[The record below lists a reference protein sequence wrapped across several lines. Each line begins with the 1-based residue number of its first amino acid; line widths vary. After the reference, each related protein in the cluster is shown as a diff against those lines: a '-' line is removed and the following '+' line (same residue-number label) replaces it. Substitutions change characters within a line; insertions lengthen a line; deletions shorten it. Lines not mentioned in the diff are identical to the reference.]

1 MFGVTTACVTRARKR
16 LEGLGYEVVVFHMT
30 GSGGRAMEA
39 LTRDGYFAGVLDL
52 KTTELAD
59 ELVGASCRGPITAHR
74 RSGALRAAG
83 GLPRRPRS
91 VTLMRTTPEECAE
104 LGARLASRLSAATAL
119 TIVLVPRRGVSAI
132 AGQGGPF
139 HDPAA
144 DDALFAAVREGL
156 AGTGVEVV
164 EVDTD
169 INDPDFADAAV
180 DRLHDAVTATSRR

>member
-1 MFGVTTACVTRARKR
+1 
-16 LEGLGYEVVVFHMT
+16 
-30 GSGGRAMEA
+30 
-39 LTRDGYFAGVLDL
+39 
-52 KTTELAD
+52 
-59 ELVGASCRGPITAHR
+59 
-74 RSGALRAAG
+74 
-83 GLPRRPRS
+83 
-91 VTLMRTTPEECAE
+91 MRTTPEECAE

-132 AGQGGPF
+132 AVQGGPL

-169 INDPDFADAAV
+169 INDLDFADAAV